1 MRLRSRNGSGA
12 SHNRRELVNAMYEH
26 ERQRIFA
33 EAFTNIERSDAEREE
48 LLADIAMR
56 EANLPYEKPRQRGNS
71 KSAAGGE
78 IEEPEQPAER
88 QKMDDA
94 TLALWNAWFDDRFNR
109 AVQKQFESFAEI
121 MGEEVA
127 ELEKRLLTRFN
138 TELKRLEEKIATH
151 EKIAELQTELE
162 ILRGNFAK
170 NITPMRGARDVA

>member
-1 MRLRSRNGSGA
+1 
-12 SHNRRELVNAMYEH
+12 
-26 ERQRIFA
+26 
-33 EAFTNIERSDAEREE
+33 
-48 LLADIAMR
+48 
-56 EANLPYEKPRQRGNS
+56 
-71 KSAAGGE
+71 
-78 IEEPEQPAER
+78 
-88 QKMDDA
+88 MDDA

-109 AVQKQFESFAEI
+109 AVQKQFEKPFAEI
-121 MGEEVA
+121 IGEEVA